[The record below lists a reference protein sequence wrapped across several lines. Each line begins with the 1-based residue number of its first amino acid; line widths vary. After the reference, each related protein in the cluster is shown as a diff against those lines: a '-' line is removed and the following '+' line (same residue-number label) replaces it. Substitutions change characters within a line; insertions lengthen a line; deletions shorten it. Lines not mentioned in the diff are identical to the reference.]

1 MCITAGNV
9 SELKEAQAAVDELSQ
24 NRSFGE
30 NPQKQTWNSTLI
42 RELSL
47 HLEKGERKAR
57 RRA

>member
-1 MCITAGNV
+1 MVRNA
-9 SELKEAQAAVDELSQ
+9 LFAVDEMCQ
-24 NRSFGE
+24 KPWFGE